1 MDYAALI
8 IVLILFLLVLSA
20 ALTVGR
26 VVIFEYQRGLLYRRG
41 RFAGILNPGDHF
53 FFRPFHSIRT
63 VDVRTFSITIPGQ
76 EVLSADNVS
85 LKVSLAA
92 SYRVSDPYL
101 ALNKVA
107 SYPEALYMILQ
118 LNLRDIIGSLAV
130 DDILVKRDEIGTQLT
145 EKSKPQAA
153 EIGIELSFA
162 NLKDVMFPGEL
173 KNIFAQV
180 VNARKEGLA
189 ALERARGESAALR
202 SLANASSVFENNPN
216 LLQLRTLQM
225 LEKST
230 GNTVV
235 LMPPKRDRGGKV
247 LPPKLADK
255 NPSKK

>member
-1 MDYAALI
+1 
-8 IVLILFLLVLSA
+8 
-20 ALTVGR
+20 
-26 VVIFEYQRGLLYRRG
+26 
-41 RFAGILNPGDHF
+41 
-53 FFRPFHSIRT
+53 
-63 VDVRTFSITIPGQ
+63 
-76 EVLSADNVS
+76 
-85 LKVSLAA
+85 
-92 SYRVSDPYL
+92 
-101 ALNKVA
+101 
-107 SYPEALYMILQ
+107 MILQ
-118 LNLRDIIGSLAV
+118 LNLRDIIGSLTV